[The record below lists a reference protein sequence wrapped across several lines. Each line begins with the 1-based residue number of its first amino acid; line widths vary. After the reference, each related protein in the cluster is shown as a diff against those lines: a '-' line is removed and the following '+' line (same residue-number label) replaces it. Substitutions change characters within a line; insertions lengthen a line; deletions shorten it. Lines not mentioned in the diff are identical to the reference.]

1 MGSASIPTS
10 LKWIGLIVIYFFVLF
25 IILGVVRSSVNYAN
39 APELNYGNINAQC
52 GLPRTFYSEDGL
64 TNIQSNSDMS
74 RKQYADINCNI
85 WCKASKG
92 ATSEALCNSINGC
105 SWSAVNNTPA
115 FSSMGYWLCNIYDY
129 LEFGQT
135 ICNPPDIITTTS
147 CNGNIYTSYYGITTA
162 DYFGITY
169 ANQCLIESGTNQSSI
184 CSDVSVIN
192 NRTLCEML
200 SCTWLSRVSVMSL
213 KSEDLRI
220 SQDIFANTFD
230 SFKEIVTLQYTFF
243 GSNSE
248 QMNLDS
254 TSNVWINGIL
264 SFFLFYIPTLLLLG
278 AIYGLI
284 PFV

>member
-1 MGSASIPTS
+1 
-10 LKWIGLIVIYFFVLF
+10 
-25 IILGVVRSSVNYAN
+25 
-39 APELNYGNINAQC
+39 
-52 GLPRTFYSEDGL
+52 
-64 TNIQSNSDMS
+64 
-74 RKQYADINCNI
+74 
-85 WCKASKG
+85 
-92 ATSEALCNSINGC
+92 
-105 SWSAVNNTPA
+105 
-115 FSSMGYWLCNIYDY
+115 
-129 LEFGQT
+129 
-135 ICNPPDIITTTS
+135 
-147 CNGNIYTSYYGITTA
+147 
-162 DYFGITY
+162 
-169 ANQCLIESGTNQSSI
+169 
-184 CSDVSVIN
+184 
-192 NRTLCEML
+192 
-200 SCTWLSRVSVMSL
+200 MSL